1 MESLITTLKQ
11 FGLTE
16 YEAKVYVALV
26 TQSPAA
32 ASDVSKRSTV
42 PRARVYG
49 TLDGLAEKGL
59 VLKEQAEKTAVY
71 RALPVELFMEKAQ
84 QDFEKNANNVE
95 RALKELAQKPQEQ
108 PAQVMSLQERETIL
122 QYCRYLLANAK
133 DTVFLSMWDDM
144 YELLRVDIEE
154 ASKHVHVK
162 GVTIHAQNVL
172 PTIDIHRTTNYTE
185 TTKNPHWFIMTIDHQ
200 QAIYG
205 SPVTERLSAFLT
217 DDPMH
222 VYILEDYI
230 WHDVLVNR
238 LVKKTHDEM
247 LDDWVREERAS
258 FFKA

>member
-26 TQSPAA
+26 TQSPSAA
-32 ASDVSKRSTV
+32 ADISKRSTV

-49 TLDGLAEKGL
+49 TLDSLVEKGL

-71 RALPVELFMEKAQ
+71 RALPVELFIEKAQ
-84 QDFEKNANNVE
+84 QDFEKNANDVE

-108 PAQVMSLQERETIL
+108 PVQVMTLQERETIL
-122 QYCRYLLANAK
+122 QYCRHLLENAK
-133 DTVFLSMWDDM
+133 ETVFMSMWDDM
-144 YELLRVDIEE
+144 YELLRADIEK

-162 GVTIHAQNVL
+162 GVTIHAKDVL
-172 PTIDIHRTTNYTE
+172 PTVDTHRITNYTE
-185 TTKNPHWFIMTIDHQ
+185 TTKNPHWFIMTIDHE

-222 VYILEDYI
+222 IYILEDYI

-238 LVKKTHDEM
+238 LVKKTEDDA
-247 LDDWVREERAS
+247 LDDWVQRERAS
-258 FFKA
+258 FFHE